1 MEFGLPA
8 LEQVRRRLSGL
19 MEDPE
24 PVMQQLVRVFIDD
37 GTFCSGFQFIDRGH
51 LHSTVTALFRHAMEL
66 RIPHNYFSAWMLTPS
81 ISLADSRLVD
91 MLNGGTR
98 PLIRALEEFGP
109 D

>member
-1 MEFGLPA
+1 
-8 LEQVRRRLSGL
+8 
-19 MEDPE
+19 
-24 PVMQQLVRVFIDD
+24 
-37 GTFCSGFQFIDRGH
+37 
-51 LHSTVTALFRHAMEL
+51 MEL